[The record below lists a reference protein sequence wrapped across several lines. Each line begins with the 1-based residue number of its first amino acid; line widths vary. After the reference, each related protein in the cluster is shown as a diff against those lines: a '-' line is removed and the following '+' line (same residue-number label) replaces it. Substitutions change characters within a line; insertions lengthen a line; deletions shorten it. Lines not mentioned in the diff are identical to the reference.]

1 MLGNMNN
8 STAYISPAITVQDFL
23 AGGGFLTS
31 TQGSMEIFQGENEDE
46 TISLY

>member
-31 TQGSMEIFQGENEDE
+31 GYMEISKWENEDE

>member
-1 MLGNMNN
+1 MNN

-31 TQGSMEIFQGENEDE
+31 VTS
-46 TISLY
+46 

>member
-23 AGGGFLTS
+23 AGGG
-31 TQGSMEIFQGENEDE
+31 
-46 TISLY
+46 ISN